1 MIQMSENRQDNE
13 GGIKRILRALRHRNY
28 RLFFGGQ
35 SISLIG
41 TWLTRVATSWLVYRL
56 TKSALL
62 LGVVG
67 FAGQIPTFLLAPFA
81 GVLVDRWNRHRILV
95 ITQILSMLQS
105 LLLALLALTNIIA
118 VWHIIILSIVQG
130 LINAFDTPA
139 RQSFVVE
146 MIERKEDLANA
157 IALNSSMVNAA
168 RLVGPSV
175 AGILI
180 AAVGEGLCFLL
191 DSISYLAVIASLLA
205 MHVAPKTT
213 ETPRHHV
220 LQGLREGVKYAF
232 GFAPIRSVLLLLAL
246 ISLMGMPY
254 TVLMPIFATDILHGG
269 AHALGFLMAASGMGA
284 LVGAFFLAA
293 RKNVRGLGKLMSR
306 TAALFGLG
314 LIAFSLSR
322 LYGLSLFLLFIIGF
336 GMMVQ
341 IAASNT
347 VLQTIVDDDK
357 RGRVMSFYTMAFLGM
372 APFGSLLGGGLA
384 SKIGTPMTIML
395 GGIACVLGAML
406 FARKLPI
413 LREMVR
419 PVYVRM
425 GIIPEVAWEI
435 QAATQLPSLPEK

>member
-1 MIQMSENRQDNE
+1 MNEAIIDTENGAR
-13 GGIKRILRALRHRNY
+13 RILRALRHRNY

-81 GVLVDRWNRHRILV
+81 GVVVDRWNRHRILV
-95 ITQILSMLQS
+95 VTQILAMLQS
-105 LLLALLALTNIIA
+105 FLLAALALTGVIA
-118 VWHIIILSIVQG
+118 VWHVVILSIVQG
-130 LINAFDTPA
+130 IINAFDTPA

-146 MIERKEDLANA
+146 MVENREDLSNA

-168 RLVGPSV
+168 RLLGPSA

-191 DSISYLAVIASLLA
+191 DGISYLAVIASLLA
-205 MHVAPKTT
+205 MRVAPKAAVTSQL
-213 ETPRHHV
+213 RV
-220 LQGLREGVKYAF
+220 LQEMREGIRYAI
-232 GFAPIRSVLLLLAL
+232 GFAPIRAVLLLLAL

-254 TVLMPIFATDILHGG
+254 TVLMPVFATDILHGG

-284 LVGAFFLAA
+284 LVGAVFLAA
-293 RKNVRGLGKLMSR
+293 RKNVRGLGKIMSR
-306 TAALFGLG
+306 SATLFGLG

-322 LYGLSLFLLFIIGF
+322 RYELSLFLLSMIGF

-341 IAASNT
+341 TAASNT
-347 VLQTIVDDDK
+347 VLQTVVDDDK
-357 RGRVMSFYTMAFLGM
+357 RGRVMSFYTMALLGM
-372 APFGSLLGGGLA
+372 APFGSLFAGAFAG
-384 SKIGTPMTIML
+384 KIGAPMTIMI
-395 GGIACVLGAML
+395 GGIACVLGAMV
-406 FARKLPI
+406 FTRKLPA
-413 LREMVR
+413 LREVVR
-419 PVYVRM
+419 PIYVRM
-425 GIIPEVAWEI
+425 GVTAV
-435 QAATQLPSLPEK
+435 

>member
-1 MIQMSENRQDNE
+1 MSNVHNAGDQEN
-13 GGIKRILRALRHRNY
+13 GAKRILRALRHRNY

-67 FAGQIPTFLLAPFA
+67 FAGQIPSFLLAPFA

-95 ITQILSMLQS
+95 VTQILSMLQS
-105 LLLALLALTNIIA
+105 LMLALLALMGVIA
-118 VWHIIILSIVQG
+118 VWHVMILSVVQG
-130 LINAFDTPA
+130 IVNAFDTPA
-139 RQSFVVE
+139 RQSFVVDMVE
-146 MIERKEDLANA
+146 NREDLPNA

-168 RLVGPSV
+168 RLLGPSV

-191 DSISYLAVIASLLA
+191 DGISYVAVIASLLA
-205 MHVAPKTT
+205 MRVATKTT
-213 ETPRHHV
+213 EPPRHHV
-220 LQGLREGVKYAF
+220 LQELREGVKYAF
-232 GFAPIRSVLLLLAL
+232 GFPPIRSVLLLLAL

-284 LVGAFFLAA
+284 LAGAVFLAA
-293 RKNVRGLGKLMSR
+293 RITVRGLGKIMSR

-322 LYGLSLFLLFIIGF
+322 RYGLSLFLLLVIGF

-372 APFGSLLGGGLA
+372 APFGSLLAGGLA
-384 SKIGTPMTIML
+384 SKIGAPTTIMS
-395 GGIACVLGAML
+395 GGIVCVLGAML
-406 FARKLPI
+406 FARQLPVW
-413 LREMVR
+413 REMIR
-419 PVYVRM
+419 PIYVRM
-425 GIIPEVAWEI
+425 GIITEI
-435 QAATQLPSLPEK
+435 A

>member
-1 MIQMSENRQDNE
+1 MSEDRPNNE
-13 GGIKRILRALRHRNY
+13 GGLKRVLRALRHRNY

-41 TWLTRVATSWLVYRL
+41 TWLTRIATSWLVYRL

-95 ITQILSMLQS
+95 VTQILSMLQS
-105 LLLALLALTNIIA
+105 LLLALLALTDVIA
-118 VWHIIILSIVQG
+118 VWQIIILSIVQG
-130 LINAFDTPA
+130 IINAFDTPA
-139 RQSFVVE
+139 RQSFVVKMVE
-146 MIERKEDLANA
+146 KKEDLANA

-168 RLVGPSV
+168 RLLGPSI

-191 DSISYLAVIASLLA
+191 DGISYLAVIASLLA
-205 MHVAPKTT
+205 MRLAPKKM
-213 ETPRHHV
+213 ETPRYHV

-232 GFAPIRSVLLLLAL
+232 GFAPIRSVLFLLAL

-269 AHALGFLMAASGMGA
+269 AHALGFLMATSGMGA
-284 LVGAFFLAA
+284 LVGAVFLAA

-306 TAALFGLG
+306 TAALFGFG
-314 LIAFSLSR
+314 LIVFSLSR
-322 LYGLSLFLLFIIGF
+322 LYGLSLFILFIIGF

-347 VLQTIVDDDK
+347 ILQTIVDDDK
-357 RGRVMSFYTMAFLGM
+357 RGRVMSFYAMSFLGM
-372 APFGSLLGGGLA
+372 TPFGSLLGGGLA
-384 SKIGTPMTIML
+384 SKIGAPMTIMI

-406 FARKLPI
+406 FARKLPA

-419 PVYVRM
+419 PIYVRL
-425 GIIPEVAWEI
+425 GIIPEVAWGI
-435 QAATQLPSLPEK
+435 QAATQLPALREK